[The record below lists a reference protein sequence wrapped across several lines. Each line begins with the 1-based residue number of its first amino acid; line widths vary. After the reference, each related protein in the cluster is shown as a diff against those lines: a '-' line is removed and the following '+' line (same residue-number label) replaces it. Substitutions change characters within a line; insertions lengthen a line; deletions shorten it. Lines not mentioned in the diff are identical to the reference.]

1 MAHDFSLDCQESQGL
16 KRRRKADNSLIRS
29 NSSDASMSIFS
40 HIKKSRQQA
49 KEHNARLAEQKKRE
63 SAILPYKH
71 VPTHAAA
78 DAIACAPPSWREQA
92 DRPKIVEHNRRR
104 SAMAAAGYNMNTPGA
119 PPRVGS
125 SLSHVSYPSG
135 DATPVVQMP
144 RAYSY
149 TNIHP
154 YQGSRDVIYSMP
166 DAAMSQPASWKG
178 KDTYRG
184 IYDTSSSSA
193 PSKGTSHDRPSANR
207 HSQYLFNL
215 GDPSPEG
222 SSSGSSSNDELE
234 IKPTPPRVIP
244 QGLPK
249 SATTDTVSTAHR
261 LHPSHR
267 RNTSDS
273 LDKIV
278 LSSTVKPPTVRDSR
292 PPPSTRGFQYVPSP
306 GPVQAPPAS
315 RAPAFYPPTT
325 QPSPMYYGDAT
336 KRNTELLSRQE
347 ATPSPQE
354 MNTVPETRD
363 ENHTFTPS
371 STDAAEG
378 SLNTVPLPSPS
389 LDIGIPAES
398 SISRYSTPTAM
409 TNEKRRSQQLRQ
421 PELDRI
427 DSGVEPSYFTHSHN
441 RMSLQQMPP
450 PLAHEDLVNV
460 FPEPVTAPEGSQMS
474 PTKKKKLSKAGGKLT
489 KKNRWSLSKPY
500 AIAA

>member
-1 MAHDFSLDCQESQGL
+1 
-16 KRRRKADNSLIRS
+16 
-29 NSSDASMSIFS
+29 
-40 HIKKSRQQA
+40 
-49 KEHNARLAEQKKRE
+49 
-63 SAILPYKH
+63 
-71 VPTHAAA
+71 
-78 DAIACAPPSWREQA
+78 
-92 DRPKIVEHNRRR
+92 
-104 SAMAAAGYNMNTPGA
+104 MAAAGYNMNTPGA

-135 DATPVVQMP
+135 DATPVVRMP
-144 RAYSY
+144 RSYSY

-154 YQGSRDVIYSMP
+154 YQGSRDAIYSMP

-178 KDTYRG
+178 KDVYRG

-193 PSKGTSHDRPSANR
+193 PSKGVSHDTSPANKNN
-207 HSQYLFNL
+207 QCLLNL

-222 SSSGSSSNDELE
+222 SSSGSSSSHDELE
-234 IKPTPPRVIP
+234 IKPTAPKVTP

-249 SATTDTVSTAHR
+249 SATTDALPSAHR

-278 LSSTVKPPTVRDSR
+278 LSSTVKPQTVRDNR
-292 PPPSTRGFQYVPSP
+292 PPPSTRGFQYIPSP

-315 RAPAFYPPTT
+315 RAPAYYPPTT
-325 QPSPMYYGDAT
+325 QASPMYYGDAA
-336 KRNTELLSRQE
+336 KRYTDVSSRQG
-347 ATPSPQE
+347 ATPSPQD
-354 MNTVPETRD
+354 MKMVPGTQE
-363 ENHTFTPS
+363 EKQAATPS
-371 STDAAEG
+371 STSAAEL
-378 SLNTVPLPSPS
+378 SLNTMPLPSPS
-389 LDIGIPAES
+389 LDIGIPAEPS
-398 SISRYSTPTAM
+398 TRRYSTPTAM

-427 DSGVEPSYFTHSHN
+427 DSGVEPPYFTHSHS

-460 FPEPVTAPEGSQMS
+460 FPEPATAPEGSQ
-474 PTKKKKLSKAGGKLT
+474 PNKKKKLSKAGGKLT
-489 KKNRWSLSKPY
+489 KKNRWSLSKSS